1 MVKLTA
7 ILLSSLVIL
16 SFSSVASKDLH
27 SKLIIQA
34 FPSSEGTIVVEGQPK
49 YEKTFKV
56 VVYSKIKQP
65 IELTGFVGCYK
76 AFDNKG
82 KEFNERTVQIDLLGT
97 LNEGAKEG
105 EVSFVSDDESVYNA
119 KFVKWSSQCPHLAKR
134 TYLSHGKQIR

>member
-1 MVKLTA
+1 MKKLST
-7 ILLSSLVIL
+7 LLFSSLIL
-16 SFSSVASKDLH
+16 FSFSSVAAEDLH

-34 FPSSEGTIVVEGQPK
+34 IPSSEGTVVVEGQPK

-56 VVYSKIKQP
+56 AVYSKIKQP

-82 KEFNERTVQIDLLGT
+82 KEFDVRTVQADLMGILK
-97 LNEGAKEG
+97 EGAKEG

-119 KFVKWSSQCPHLAKR
+119 RFVKWSSQCPHLAKR
-134 TYLSHGKQIR
+134 TQ

>member
-1 MVKLTA
+1 M
-7 ILLSSLVIL
+7 LLSSLIL
-16 SFSSVASKDLH
+16 FSLFSVAAEDLH

-34 FPSSEGTIVVEGQPK
+34 IPSSEGTVVVEGQPK

-56 VVYSKIKQP
+56 VVYSKVKQP

-76 AFDNKG
+76 AFDDKG
-82 KEFNERTVQIDLLGT
+82 KEFDERAVQADLLGT
-97 LNEGAKEG
+97 LKEEAKEG

-134 TYLSHGKQIR
+134 IQ